1 MNKDVVV
8 RFFLILFFG
17 AGVALLGARELLK
30 EYQEASPH
38 NIDTKRLVVDLHGEV
53 SSPPSSAAREE
64 RGQLKPGWIPSGEK
78 QQRLY
83 DKRNVFSRFYDN
95 VSHGL
100 KKKIDGPSINDKE

>member
-1 MNKDVVV
+1 MDKDVVV
-8 RFFLILFFG
+8 RFCLILFFG
-17 AGVALLGARELLK
+17 AGVAMLGARELLK
-30 EYQEASPH
+30 EYQEASPR

-53 SSPPSSAAREE
+53 SSAPAREA

-95 VSHGL
+95 VSNGL
-100 KKKIDGPSINDKE
+100 KKKIDGLATNDKK